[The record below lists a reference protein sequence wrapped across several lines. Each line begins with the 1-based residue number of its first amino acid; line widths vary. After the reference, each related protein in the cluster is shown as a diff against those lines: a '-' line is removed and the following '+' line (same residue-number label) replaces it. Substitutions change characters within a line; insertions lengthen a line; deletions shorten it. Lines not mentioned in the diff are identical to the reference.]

1 VSVTELQKAPDF
13 TGFGCANGLR
23 LTLPGPLLNV
33 RRIPMGKQG
42 SKKGISVAGTLLLAV
57 LAGLLFVLGEA
68 LILTR
73 TDAGRLTAARWLGLG
88 DTARITAIVGKH
100 ARDALANVGVPRDS
114 IHETVIGS
122 ATPAVRWR
130 VGLRPRASALQ
141 LNYALTRAL
150 QSQGAAVLSG
160 REGFDPHGAPMVT
173 LVVGVRGHPTHEI
186 DLVSPLHTSAAATA
200 AAAAGRLS
208 LVLFGLGDDARRV
221 VGVMR
226 TPLPFAVA
234 IPAGQPWSQAA
245 FHAARERQRE
255 VVLHLPLE
263 PLNYPQV
270 DPGPGAI
277 LVTMG
282 RSKIE
287 STVRHDLDEAGGV
300 AAVANL
306 MGSLA
311 TQDQTVM
318 TAVYDVL
325 RERRAPFLHMTPA
338 AGSVCR
344 ALASQMGVVYQEPDV
359 VLDAEALHAGKALDA
374 RWRDVLDRT
383 RRRGQAIVMLRAT
396 DAALAWLPAALS
408 AKRLGSVEI
417 VPLASLVRRAEP

>member
-1 VSVTELQKAPDF
+1 
-13 TGFGCANGLR
+13 
-23 LTLPGPLLNV
+23 
-33 RRIPMGKQG
+33 MGKQG
-42 SKKGISVAGTLLLAV
+42 SKKGIALAGTLV
-57 LAGLLFVLGEA
+57 LAALAALLFVAGQA

-73 TDAGRLTAARWLGLG
+73 TDAGRLAAARWLGLG
-88 DTARITAIVGKH
+88 DTARVTAIIGAH
-100 ARDALANVGVPRDS
+100 ARRALADAGVPRDS
-114 IHETVIGS
+114 VHETVVAS
-122 ATPAVRWR
+122 ATPPVRWR

-141 LNYALTRAL
+141 LNYALTHAL
-150 QSQGAAVLSG
+150 ESQGATVLSG
-160 REGFDPHGAPMVT
+160 RESFDTQGAPMVA
-173 LVVGVRGHPTHEI
+173 LVVGLPGHPTHEI
-186 DLVSPLHTSAAATA
+186 DLVSPMHTSAAATA
-200 AAAAGRLS
+200 AAASGRLS
-208 LVLFGLGDDARRV
+208 IVLFGLGDDARRV
-221 VGVMR
+221 VDVMR
-226 TPLPFAVA
+226 RPLPFAVA
-234 IPAGQPWSQAA
+234 IPAGQPWSAAA

-287 STVRHDLDEAGGV
+287 STVRHDLDEAGGGV

-344 ALASQMGVVYQEPDV
+344 SLASQMGVVYQEPDV
-359 VLDAEALHAGKALDA
+359 VLDAETLHAGKALDA
-374 RWRDVLDRT
+374 RWKDLLDRT
-383 RRRGQAIVMLRAT
+383 RRHGQAIVMLRAT
-396 DAALAWLPAALS
+396 DAALAWLPGALS
-408 AKRLGSVEI
+408 PKRLGSVEI
-417 VPLASLVRRAEP
+417 VPLTSLVRPADP